1 MPPLHDTPILG
12 MVARPRVQV
21 PTEYGSD
28 ATPQGFWTEWPSG
41 LVDVSRTSHIPPV
54 SGDSQVEPPPLTSAL
69 LDIPVHGDRIV
80 RVKKNC
86 TALVIID
93 MQKLIH
99 SSSLFLFQAL
109 TAGIQKFL
117 SPSGIE
123 RPFNRSEMRR
133 TVNEGCPCAS
143 RRRNQDPLGVGHN
156 LCLTRIRAYL
166 IGVAEIGG

>member
-1 MPPLHDTPILG
+1 

-80 RVKKNC
+80 RVQKNC

-99 SSSLFLFQAL
+99 SSSLFLFQTL
-109 TAGIQKFL
+109 TAGIQSFFL
-117 SPSGIE
+117 HPELRDHSTGLKCVEPLMKVVPALRDVGIKILW
-123 RPFNRSEMRR
+123 
-133 TVNEGCPCAS
+133 V
-143 RRRNQDPLGVGHN
+143 
-156 LCLTRIRAYL
+156 
-166 IGVAEIGG
+166 

>member
-1 MPPLHDTPILG
+1 MALWAG
-12 MVARPRVQV
+12 GRV
-21 PTEYGSD
+21 SD
-28 ATPQGFWTEWPSG
+28 QPYSACLRGFTG
-41 LVDVSRTSHIPPV
+41 RTSPIDFGTARHP
-54 SGDSQVEPPPLTSAL
+54 
-69 LDIPVHGDRIV
+69 
-80 RVKKNC
+80 C
-86 TALVIID
+86 TWRPYCTRKEELYRSRHNRHAKADTFIFTV
-93 MQKLIH
+93 
-99 SSSLFLFQAL
+99 LFQTL